1 MTRRQDNGPLHS
13 LGNLEL
19 LDLHKVAFLCSRKFP
34 EEAAVKSYRWADE
47 QRERGVCV
55 ISGYHS
61 PIERDVLRRL
71 LKGSQPII
79 VALAKGLQ
87 NLDAE
92 LSAPIQAGRLLVIT
106 RYADSVSHA
115 CEDKCFQ
122 RNRMMIGLADQIVIA
137 HASAGGNLE
146 RLCRECDQRK
156 VLRL

>member
-1 MTRRQDNGPLHS
+1 MTRRKDNGLLHS
-13 LGNLEL
+13 SGNLEL
-19 LDLHKVAFLCSRKFP
+19 LDLYKVAFLCSRKFP

-47 QRERGVCV
+47 QREKGICV

-61 PIERDVLRRL
+61 PIERDVLHRL
-71 LKGSQPII
+71 LKGTQPII
-79 VALAKGLQ
+79 IALAKGLQ
-87 NLDAE
+87 NLDHE
-92 LSAPIQAGRLLVIT
+92 LSAPVETGRLLIIT

-115 CEDKCFQ
+115 CQEKCLQ